1 MNRKT
6 TLVDEL
12 LRQNGFVSS
21 DGLRA
26 EQDAILEA
34 IGKDRR
40 RLGRFKLMS
49 HICWAL
55 TIVLFVSLFATA
67 AVLRDGGADHGDAAT
82 ALLMVLMFSPY
93 IFLVIAIIASI
104 DVYRKKRSIK
114 DREILAGLAGIEKA
128 IRRLAEK
135 K

>member
-49 HICWAL
+49 NICWAL
-55 TIVLFVSLFATA
+55 AVVFFVLLYAGP
-67 AVLRDGGADHGDAAT
+67 AVLPDREAAFVFFI
-82 ALLMVLMFSPY
+82 AFLSSP
-93 IFLVIAIIASI
+93 IFLVVAIIASI

-114 DREILAGLAGIEKA
+114 DREILAGMAGIEEA
-128 IRRLAEK
+128 IRQLAEK